1 MNTQT
6 TKVKNG
12 TITLPKE
19 FRKSWK
25 GADVFLF
32 SSADTLIVK
41 KVQKPL
47 EAEWKEYEKKLNRG
61 RKKIS
66 SKVIRQAVQWSRTKF

>member
-1 MNTQT
+1 MTTKT

-25 GADVFLF
+25 EAEVFIF
-32 SSADTLIVK
+32 PSTDTLIVK
-41 KVQKPL
+41 KIQKPL
-47 EAEWKEYEKKLNRG
+47 EADWKEYEKKLNRG
-61 RKKIS
+61 KKRIS
-66 SKVIRQAVQWSRTKF
+66 SKVIREAVQWSRTTF